1 MEVIFLK
8 MRNSEI
14 GNMVTVLRDGKSV
27 VCPECKTGKIIPQ
40 KENDNFFKCDCCDFS
55 IRLNRK

>member
-1 MEVIFLK
+1 

-14 GNMVTVLRDGKSV
+14 GNMVTALRDGKSV
-27 VCPECKTGKIIPQ
+27 VCPECKIGKIIPQ